1 MLEKLEKLSFFSKRF
16 WSNNLTIKTN
26 MTKKQSSIGSK
37 APGMENGDTSSDE
50 EDVPVQR
57 QWQQWSKVNPYL
69 VGSKI
74 PEYVKPELSEDDK
87 AKLQG
92 LHGAYDFYK
101 VFSPDSWMNEV
112 VNQSRLYAVQK
123 GHNKHLPMLTK
134 DKIR

>member
-1 MLEKLEKLSFFSKRF
+1 M
-16 WSNNLTIKTN
+16 
-26 MTKKQSSIGSK
+26 
-37 APGMENGDTSSDE
+37 
-50 EDVPVQR
+50 
-57 QWQQWSKVNPYL
+57 NPYL
-69 VGSKI
+69 VGSRI

-87 AKLQG
+87 AKLLG

-134 DKIR
+134 RQNQVSEEIAKYVNLCFNFLCLHFRKKLQY

>member
-1 MLEKLEKLSFFSKRF
+1 MFEKLEKLCFFSKRF

-26 MTKKQSSIGSK
+26 RTKKRSGIGSK
-37 APGMENGDTSSDE
+37 APGMEARDTSSDD
-50 EDVPVQR
+50 EDVPVHR
-57 QWQQWSKVNPYL
+57 QQWSKVNPYL

-74 PEYVKPELSEDDK
+74 PDYVKPELSEDDK

-123 GHNKHLPMLTK
+123 GHTKQLPMLTK

>member
-1 MLEKLEKLSFFSKRF
+1 LKNCVFFSKRF
-16 WSNNLTIKTN
+16 WSKNLTIKTN
-26 MTKKQSSIGSK
+26 RTKKRSGIGSK
-37 APGMENGDTSSDE
+37 APGMEARDTSSDD

-57 QWQQWSKVNPYL
+57 QQQQWSKVNPYL

-87 AKLQG
+87 AKLLG
-92 LHGAYDFYK
+92 LHGVYDFYK

-112 VNQSRLYAVQK
+112 VNQSRLYDVQK

>member
-1 MLEKLEKLSFFSKRF
+1 
-16 WSNNLTIKTN
+16 
-26 MTKKQSSIGSK
+26 
-37 APGMENGDTSSDE
+37 MEAGDTSSDD

-92 LHGAYDFYK
+92 LDGAYDFYK

-112 VNQSRLYAVQK
+112 INQSCLYAMQK